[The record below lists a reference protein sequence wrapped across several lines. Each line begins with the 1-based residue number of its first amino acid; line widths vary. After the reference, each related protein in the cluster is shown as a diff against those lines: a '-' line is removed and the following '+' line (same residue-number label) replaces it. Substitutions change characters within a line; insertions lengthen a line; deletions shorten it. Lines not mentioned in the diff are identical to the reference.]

1 LTRPTLSSQR
11 LRAVPAVRSVSPTGR
26 ATPARAAP
34 PRPVPARWRGAPAK
48 PNAAVPTHALKAQ
61 GAASIVALQR
71 DKEALIKENAV
82 LSERLGT
89 ATRRLEETVK
99 RERAALARVSA
110 LQADNDQLRGQLSS
124 LRASARRALTTASV
138 AVASKPS
145 AKRPVESRKAKTSSS
160 AGVSRRGSGAAAGSR
175 HQHPATADE
184 AKPRQARESSPSPP
198 PPPPPSS
205 LPPTSRA
212 SRAEHA
218 TRLSS
223 VGHDKQFGLSG
234 SRGVA
239 SPASSSS
246 GSSSSSGGGVDPK
259 GRGSGPGTPHG
270 TMSMSR
276 RSAGL
281 NRSVSSEPLPS
292 QTAYERY
299 ERLKHLYVS
308 KYR

>member
-1 LTRPTLSSQR
+1 
-11 LRAVPAVRSVSPTGR
+11 
-26 ATPARAAP
+26 
-34 PRPVPARWRGAPAK
+34 
-48 PNAAVPTHALKAQ
+48 
-61 GAASIVALQR
+61 
-71 DKEALIKENAV
+71 
-82 LSERLGT
+82 
-89 ATRRLEETVK
+89 
-99 RERAALARVSA
+99 
-110 LQADNDQLRGQLSS
+110 LRGQLSS

-138 AVASKPS
+138 SVASKPS
-145 AKRPVESRKAKTSSS
+145 AKRPAESRRAKTTSSV
-160 AGVSRRGSGAAAGSR
+160 GVSRRGSGAAAGSR
-175 HQHPATADE
+175 HQHPATTDE
-184 AKPRQARESSPSPP
+184 PRPRQARESSPPP

-205 LPPTSRA
+205 QPPTSRA
-212 SRAEHA
+212 SRAELA

-223 VGHDKQFGLSG
+223 VRRDKQFGLSG

-246 GSSSSSGGGVDPK
+246 GSSSSSGGGGDS
-259 GRGSGPGTPHG
+259 GRGSSPGTPHG